1 MQRLNFIWVYE
12 HLISPAT
19 RSLLKGSQFSL
30 HVFVQFLHFL
40 SLLTFMLFVS
50 DKKQDINLLIVFVDL
65 FYGLKY
71 DPF

>member
-12 HLISPAT
+12 HFISPAT

-40 SLLTFMLFVS
+40 SLLTLCFMLFVS
-50 DKKQDINLLIVFVDL
+50 DKKQDINLLIVFLTYFMD
-65 FYGLKY
+65 
-71 DPF
+71 